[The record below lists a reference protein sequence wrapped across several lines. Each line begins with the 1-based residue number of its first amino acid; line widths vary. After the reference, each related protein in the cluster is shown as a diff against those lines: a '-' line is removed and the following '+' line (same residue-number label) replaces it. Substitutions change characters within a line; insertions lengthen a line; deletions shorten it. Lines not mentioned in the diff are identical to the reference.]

1 MAYEFEFLQCDV
13 WIKLFLYFKTS
24 VASNKLYADSEKS
37 CLYDQVGSP
46 SAVIKMQAPSEDWTH
61 DPLLTRPV
69 L

>member
-24 VASNKLYADSEKS
+24 VASNKLYADSKKS
-37 CLYDQVGSP
+37 CLYDQVGRA
-46 SAVIKMQAPSEDWTH
+46 SAVIKMQALSLDWTH
-61 DPLLTRPV
+61 VTWFTRPV